1 MIERFANES
10 PEMVAKWMSQVPMG
24 RLIRPEEVA
33 NAVAFFLSDLSSGCT
48 GTTLLVDG
56 GYDKV

>member
-1 MIERFANES
+1 
-10 PEMVAKWMSQVPMG
+10 MVAMWMSQVPMG

-48 GTTLLVDG
+48 GTTLMVDG